1 MTPAHAGD
9 AVLFQHP
16 KEFTMIK
23 RLLPLLIG
31 LSICTV
37 ATAQT
42 APATAQSASTTTTTT
57 LTTTK
62 VSSWATQP
70 PEGALSEADVKA
82 AIATAGFQE
91 VKGLEFKDG
100 VWRSKA
106 RGGNKQWV
114 KLAVGPV
121 NGKVYVDEAPSKLNK
136 DEISA
141 VSTQPESPTFLSC
154 LRRQGALFRGESRSS
169 GDLRLP
175 GSRRDW
181 VLAFARMRGLSRCQS
196 SPGHRVYL
204 SLPAFVL
211 LINK

>member
-1 MTPAHAGD
+1 MTPAHAGA

-57 LTTTK
+57 LTTTR

-106 RGGNKQWV
+106 RGGNKEWV

-136 DEISA
+136 DEVSA
-141 VSTQPESPTFLSC
+141 KLVTAGYQNVDDVEYENGLWKAEANNAEGQDVELLVDPDDGSVV
-154 LRRQGALFRGESRSS
+154 AKSR
-169 GDLRLP
+169 D
-175 GSRRDW
+175 
-181 VLAFARMRGLSRCQS
+181 
-196 SPGHRVYL
+196 
-204 SLPAFVL
+204 
-211 LINK
+211 